1 MIRASWSEDIRVAGI
16 DTRLVFRDLILVDK
30 LLQVASE
37 IHILFI
43 IQCIEMRIDPSQN
56 KIVNL
61 LKEIKRFNEEYSW
74 DLGQNSP

>member
-1 MIRASWSEDIRVAGI
+1 MG
-16 DTRLVFRDLILVDK
+16 
-30 LLQVASE
+30 
-37 IHILFI
+37 I

-74 DLGQNSP
+74 DLGAEPVRFLGRRYGYPGEGDDVAT